1 MVASTKFFDRVFN
14 NEKGATSGWLFRATT
29 NATAS
34 GMAIVKVSGHKC
46 VVRITLLFIHACAAT
61 HGVLH
66 VVIVCTVLLD
76 FY

>member
-1 MVASTKFFDRVFN
+1 MVASTKFLDRIYT

-46 VVRITLLFIHACAAT
+46 FVQLMLLVFHACC
-61 HGVLH
+61 HSW
-66 VVIVCTVLLD
+66 CT
-76 FY
+76 